1 MQNKSINE
9 IAKNAVIELRRAA
22 NIIEDKVKNCTVENS
37 EDLRVEVVV
46 QLQLLFSY
54 YYIMERK
61 KDDNEK

>member
-1 MQNKSINE
+1 MQNKSITE

-22 NIIEDKVKNCTVENS
+22 NIIEDKVKYSAVENS

-61 KDDNEK
+61 KDEMQ